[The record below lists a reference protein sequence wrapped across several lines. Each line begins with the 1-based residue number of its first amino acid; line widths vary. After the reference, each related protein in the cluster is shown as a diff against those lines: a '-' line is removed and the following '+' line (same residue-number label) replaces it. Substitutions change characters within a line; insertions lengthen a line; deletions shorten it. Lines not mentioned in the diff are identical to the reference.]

1 MEETLNPGTDLN
13 NEEKALK
20 PSPTYR
26 SELTAARKKT
36 AKPLL
41 WLGIVSIVMLFAG
54 TTSAYVVRADNGNW
68 LIFNLPNAFYLS
80 TAVIVT
86 SSITLFM
93 AYRMA
98 KKSNKT
104 GTVVGVLLTFIL
116 GLVFTYTQF
125 AGYNELTAK
134 GIVAMG
140 KYANAAGSFLYFITA
155 LHLLHLFGGLISLF
169 VTLINSLKGKYSAGN
184 TLGLEL
190 TSIYW
195 HFLDILWVYLFLF
208 LYYIR

>member
-1 MEETLNPGTDLN
+1 MEKSLNSGDLSDN
-13 NEEKALK
+13 KKDNVK
-20 PSPTYR
+20 PSPTYK
-26 SELTAARKKT
+26 SELTAARRKS
-36 AKPLL
+36 AKPML

-68 LIFNLPNAFYLS
+68 LIFNLPGAFYLS
-80 TAVIVT
+80 TAVIIT

-93 AYRMA
+93 ALRMA
-98 KKSNKT
+98 KKNNKA
-104 GTVVGVLLTFIL
+104 GTVIGVLLTFIL
-116 GLVFTYTQF
+116 GIVFTYTQF
-125 AGYNELTAK
+125 AGYSDLVGK
-134 GIVAMG
+134 GIVATG

-169 VTLINSLKGKYSAGN
+169 VTLINSLRGKYSAGD